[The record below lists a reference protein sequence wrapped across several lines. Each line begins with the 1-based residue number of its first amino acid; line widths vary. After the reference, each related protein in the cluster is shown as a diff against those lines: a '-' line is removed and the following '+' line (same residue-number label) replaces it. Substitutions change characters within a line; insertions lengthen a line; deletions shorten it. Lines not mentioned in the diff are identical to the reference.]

1 MVFILTMSEFKF
13 PSEES
18 KKLTKDANKQI
29 SDRFFSEKIETLQ
42 CHHAGPEKK
51 IDLDTKVS
59 EDSMLN
65 TTGFGIIAE
74 PEFES
79 KGAKAVADICNEI
92 CIWDA
97 PIGHA
102 MQVELLQILKRIME
116 HFYWS
121 SMSIRQ
127 SRPFDAACI
136 ILPGCIAA
144 IADSI
149 LRRRAFD
156 HPSEVCTCLLYT
168 SDAADE

>member
-1 MVFILTMSEFKF
+1 
-13 PSEES
+13 
-18 KKLTKDANKQI
+18 
-29 SDRFFSEKIETLQ
+29 
-42 CHHAGPEKK
+42 
-51 IDLDTKVS
+51 
-59 EDSMLN
+59 MLN

-121 SMSIRQ
+121 SMSICQ

-144 IADSI
+144 IADSM
-149 LRRRAFD
+149 LVATFD
-156 HPSEVCTCLLYT
+156 HPSEVCTHLMGQTRSGRQLGISGFGLDIKT
-168 SDAADE
+168 FAKQSKRLKFISPN